1 MKLGSKEANEALK
14 NYKAEELAVELLLVP
29 EEDGDGLA
37 AMADKIVDS
46 DLGDVEI
53 LGPSRYE
60 SSDIDWLKSEI
71 ARIEPITSDLELQV
85 GSKLREMD
93 QCLHISLISD
103 NSEDRERLEILRQK
117 ENDLM
122 DEFEGLRDAY
132 EEEWY
137 GLAMLKSRLRE
148 IECNEKIQA
157 IRRKMKEQKEER
169 EYNPDYDIPDEF
181 FEVEESEDD

>member
-1 MKLGSKEANEALK
+1 MEREQIKESLQGK
-14 NYKAEELAVELLLVP
+14 SYDDLL
-29 EEDGDGLA
+29 E
-37 AMADKIVDS
+37 
-46 DLGDVEI
+46 EI

-60 SSDIDWLKSEI
+60 SSDIGWLKSEI

-93 QCLHISLISD
+93 QEKETRRALEKCLHISLISD
-103 NSEDRERLEILRQK
+103 NSEDRERLEILHQK

-148 IECNEKIQA
+148 IECNEK
-157 IRRKMKEQKEER
+157 
-169 EYNPDYDIPDEF
+169 NSGD
-181 FEVEESEDD
+181 S

>member
-1 MKLGSKEANEALK
+1 MELESKEAIEALK
-14 NYKAEELAVELLLVP
+14 NYKERDLAEELAVELLLTP
-29 EEDGDGLA
+29 SSDGDGLA

-46 DLGDVEI
+46 D

-148 IECNEKIQA
+148 IECNEK
-157 IRRKMKEQKEER
+157 
-169 EYNPDYDIPDEF
+169 N
-181 FEVEESEDD
+181 